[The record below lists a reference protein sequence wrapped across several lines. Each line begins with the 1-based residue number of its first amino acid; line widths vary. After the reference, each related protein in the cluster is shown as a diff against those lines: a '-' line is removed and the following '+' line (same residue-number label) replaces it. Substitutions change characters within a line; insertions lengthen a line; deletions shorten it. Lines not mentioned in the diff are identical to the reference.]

1 MTVPF
6 PVIKPSKREFRVGAF
21 PVKTYRALSGATIK
35 RSFGNRAYGY
45 ELELEFQNIPDA
57 TTALILKHYTDT
69 SGGFQRF
76 TLPSQL
82 FAGMD
87 ATLQSFAQA
96 PATIRWEY
104 GGPPT
109 VESVLAGRS
118 TVSVNLIGELA

>member
-21 PVKTYRALSGATIK
+21 PVKTYRALSGATVK
-35 RSFGNRAYGY
+35 RSFGNRPYGY
-45 ELELEFQNIPDA
+45 ELGLEFQNIPDA
-57 TTALILKHYTDT
+57 TTTLILQHYTNT
-69 SGGFQRF
+69 SGGFERF

-87 ATLQSFAQA
+87 ATLQSYAQA

-104 GGPPT
+104 AEPPT
-109 VESVLAGRS
+109 VQSVIAGRS
-118 TVSVNLIGELA
+118 TVSVTLIGELA